1 MPDVIAQS
9 CLISACQACSWQLAI
24 GNWQSLAIWIVFPSA
39 AYLAG
44 SIPFGFI
51 IGKLKGVDMRTAGSG
66 NVGATNVG
74 RVLGRGWGYL
84 CFVLDVLKGFIP
96 VFLVAMIF
104 RGAIIEG
111 PPYFGFHGERL
122 DFDCLLR
129 VGTTGLELQLLW
141 LLVGCGAILGHVFP
155 VWLKFKGGK
164 GVATSLGVVLGFY
177 PYFTWAGLAA
187 FGLWIVTVLIW
198 RYVSLASIVAAI
210 AFPWLFMAACLVF
223 DWPLTKLWPLLA
235 FAAVMACLVI
245 VRHRTNIARLKA
257 GTENKIGRR
266 ASPL

>member
-1 MPDVIAQS
+1 MNPV
-9 CLISACQACSWQLAI
+9 LSWL
-24 GNWQSLAIWIVFPSA
+24 VFPA
-39 AYLAG
+39 IAYLAG
-44 SIPFGFI
+44 SVPFGFI
-51 IGKLKGVDMRTAGSG
+51 IGRLNGVDMRTAGSG

-74 RVLGRGWGYL
+74 RVLGRRWGDL
-84 CFVLDVLKGFIP
+84 CFALDVLKGFIP
-96 VFLVAMIF
+96 VFMVAF
-104 RGAIIEG
+104 LYGGFIIQG
-111 PPYFGFHGERL
+111 PPCFGFHGQRL
-122 DFDCLLR
+122 DVDCSL
-129 VGTTGLELQLLW
+129 GAGPAGLELQLLW
-141 LLVGCGAILGHVFP
+141 LLVAGCAILGHVFP

-198 RYVSLASIVAAI
+198 RYVSLASIVAAV

-245 VRHRTNIARLKA
+245 VRHRTNIVRLRA

-266 ASPL
+266 AAPP